1 VAERLSDIGIQRE
14 LGGLPV
20 RIEMLETEHA
30 RLEAAAA
37 SPDFYKEGAEAIA
50 GTLGRITEIEQ
61 ALLDLYARIDELK
74 ERA

>member
-1 VAERLSDIGIQRE
+1 MRRKLTYNEQRE
-14 LGGLPV
+14 LSGLPL
-20 RIEMLETEHA
+20 RIEALETEHA
-30 RLEAAAA
+30 RLEAASA

-61 ALLDLYARIDELK
+61 ALLDLYTRIDELK